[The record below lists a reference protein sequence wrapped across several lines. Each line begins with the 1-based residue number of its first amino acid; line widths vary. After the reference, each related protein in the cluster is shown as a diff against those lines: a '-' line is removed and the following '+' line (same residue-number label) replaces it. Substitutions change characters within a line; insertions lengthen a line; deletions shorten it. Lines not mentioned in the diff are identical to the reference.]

1 MALNTGFGADSPNAA
16 SGTAVARRLA
26 DNIAQAVIGKA
37 VAVEHLL
44 VALTCEGHVL
54 LEDVPGVGKTLLAK
68 SVARSLGSSFKRI
81 QFTPDL
87 LPADI
92 TGSHVLDQRLREF
105 VFRPG
110 PLFANIV
117 LADEI
122 NRATPRTQSALLEAM
137 EERQVTADGITL
149 SLPQPFLV
157 VATQNPVELEGTFP
171 LPEAQLDRFFLRVR
185 LGYPSEAEEGLM
197 LQQVADGDPLQRLAP
212 VIDVADLAR
221 LRQQA
226 MHVHVA
232 DVVRDYIVSL
242 VRATRTRPEFILGAS
257 PRATLAL
264 FRGARGLACLRGR
277 SFVRPD
283 DVKEIA
289 PAVLEHR
296 VILSTEARLRA
307 QDAAGLIAQIVSSV
321 PVPVEAD
328 LNEPA

>member
-1 MALNTGFGADSPNAA
+1 MALNTSFSADSPDAT
-16 SGTAVARRLA
+16 SGTTVARRLA
-26 DNIAQAVIGKA
+26 DNIAQVVIGKA
-37 VAVEHLL
+37 VAIERLL

-68 SVARSLGSSFKRI
+68 AVARSLRSSFKRI

-137 EERQVTADGITL
+137 EERQVTADGIAL
-149 SLPQPFLV
+149 PLPQPFLV

-171 LPEAQLDRFFLRVR
+171 LPEAQLDRFFLRLR
-185 LGYPSEAEEGLM
+185 LGYPSEAEESLM
-197 LQQVADGDPLQRLAP
+197 LQQIADGDPLQRLAP
-212 VIDVADLAR
+212 VIDAADLAC

-242 VRATRTRPEFILGAS
+242 VRATRARSEFVLGAS

-264 FRGARGLACLRGR
+264 FRGARALACLRGR

-289 PAVLEHR
+289 PAILEHR

-328 LNEPA
+328 LNEPV